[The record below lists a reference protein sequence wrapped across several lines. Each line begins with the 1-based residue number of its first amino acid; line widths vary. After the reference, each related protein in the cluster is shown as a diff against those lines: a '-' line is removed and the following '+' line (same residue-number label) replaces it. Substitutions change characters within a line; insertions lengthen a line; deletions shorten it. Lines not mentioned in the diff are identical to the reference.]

1 MGRVTL
7 QEIAEHLGV
16 SKFAVSRA
24 LAGKSGVSSE
34 TRQNVVRAADELGY
48 IPPAVERAANIAV
61 RVLYRNEAT
70 AHRELWIDATHG
82 VELQSMRS
90 HLTVTSACTDD
101 PETVLR
107 MLRHASGLILI
118 GPNEPAVMEAVI
130 ASKIPAVTVSHLVPP
145 LAPIDQVTAT
155 DEEAG
160 AHIAG
165 FLAGLGHRHM
175 VYVHGQPGFPGRTA
189 RLTGF
194 AGAIAGIPGARLG
207 EIEFPDDFSATG
219 LRRNILRMIGDGL
232 VPTAFFCGS
241 DGVAVTLMGELSRL
255 GIRVPDDVSI
265 VGHADYPL
273 ATQVTPALTTLH
285 MPHRE
290 MGMKAVD
297 LLTARIESARASRPV
312 PYQRLRLV
320 PYLIERQSTGTVR
333 DPGWSRLRSV

>member
-24 LAGKSGVSSE
+24 LSGKSGVSTE
-34 TRQNVVRAADELGY
+34 TRQNVVQAADELGY

-61 RVLYRNEAT
+61 RIVYRNEAT

-82 VELQSMRS
+82 VELQAMRS

-101 PETVLR
+101 PDAVIR
-107 MLRHASGLILI
+107 MARHASGLILI
-118 GPNEPAVMEAVI
+118 GPNDTAVLEAVI
-130 ASKIPAVTVSHLVPP
+130 AAKIPAVTMNHAVPP
-145 LAPIDQVTAT
+145 LAAIDQVTST

-165 FLAGLGHRHM
+165 YLARLGHRHM
-175 VYVHGQPGFPGRTA
+175 VYVHGQAGFPGRTA
-189 RLTGF
+189 RRTGF
-194 AGAIAGIPGARLG
+194 AAAIAAIPGGRMG
-207 EIEFPDDFSATG
+207 EIDFPDDFTATG
-219 LRRNILRMIGDGL
+219 LGQHIRRMIGDGL

-241 DGVAVTLMGELSRL
+241 DGVAVTLMSELIRL
-255 GIRVPDDVSI
+255 GVRAPDDVSI

-273 ATQVTPALTTLH
+273 ATQVTPMLTTLH

-297 LLTARIESARASRPV
+297 LLAERIESARASRPV
-312 PYQRLRLV
+312 PYQRLSLV
-320 PYLIERQSTGTVR
+320 PYLIERQSTGPAR
-333 DPGWSRLRSV
+333 SPDWSRALTA